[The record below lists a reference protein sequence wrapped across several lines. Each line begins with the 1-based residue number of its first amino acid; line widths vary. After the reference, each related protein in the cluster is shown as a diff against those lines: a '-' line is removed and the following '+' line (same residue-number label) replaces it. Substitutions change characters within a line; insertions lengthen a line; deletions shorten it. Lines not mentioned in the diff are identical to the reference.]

1 MKHEKAAYK
10 RLCCEKTFTSR
21 QSFNQHRRLVHSIEY
36 NEAFQMTASGER
48 GAWRKQHDDEDV
60 KAKIDEKERVLIE
73 GFVTNL
79 KHKIKEGSDVHED
92 ENRWL

>member
-1 MKHEKAAYK
+1 MEHEKAAYK

-21 QSFNQHRRLVHSIEY
+21 QSFYQHGLVHSIEH
-36 NEAFQMTASGER
+36 NEAFQMTASGGRE
-48 GAWRKQHDDEDV
+48 AWRKQHDN
-60 KAKIDEKERVLIE
+60 EKERVLIE